1 MGKNDRGKTFEN
13 ILLESID
20 EAFAS
25 LGENVKKAIYF
36 HLMQKFLISREDIPD
51 KIDAFS
57 DGLEKIFGI
66 GARNLEILIMA
77 SLHEKVRCFYNW
89 NGPSW
94 LVPNLTFSQYV
105 EFLRVGYED
114 NQRTEHLEVI
124 VVAEEEQE
132 QRA

>member
-1 MGKNDRGKTFEN
+1 MGINDRGKTFEN

-20 EAFAS
+20 EAFES

-66 GARNLEILIMA
+66 GARNLEILIRHKLIKTHILLSEM
-77 SLHEKVRCFYNW
+77 KDMN
-89 NGPSW
+89 
-94 LVPNLTFSQYV
+94 
-105 EFLRVGYED
+105 
-114 NQRTEHLEVI
+114 
-124 VVAEEEQE
+124 
-132 QRA
+132 